1 MDELSEIRS
10 RYDFVK
16 RFFNE
21 KARRLFLASE
31 AKTIGWGGIEKV
43 SRATGVS
50 NDTISKGCKELD
62 EEPELIESGKI
73 RKPGGGRKKIIDT
86 DPTLLSDL
94 DSLIEP
100 STRGDPESPLR
111 WTCKS
116 THWSSVKR

>member
-73 RKPGGGRKKIIDT
+73 KLRAATPPQRMGYAAGPHARFSGVQK
-86 DPTLLSDL
+86 SS
-94 DSLIEP
+94 SL
-100 STRGDPESPLR
+100 GA
-111 WTCKS
+111 
-116 THWSSVKR
+116 